1 MARRIQ
7 TTDTSNP
14 QVQGNN
20 MMNAGAPLPRRRRG
34 AQPVQN
40 NFDQAV
46 NTEIGTESDDNKS
59 AKKKNGGFFGK
70 IFGSKPKKNKNQ
82 DTSQEQ
88 TNNINNSAQPIP
100 RARRNRNGAPV
111 AQQPGQ
117 QPQQQQQQP
126 GQGRRARQ
134 AAGQMASPQMNPQMN
149 PQNIGA
155 PIQQP
160 QQAQFLNNPQQPLNQ
175 MNGQTTESVSFQ
187 QPLMSNSEASDIY
200 SGQSLEQIIFG
211 YIEPSRQSGFLN
223 VVKSFENIKII
234 MAPDVNSLVD
244 CYRRNNIAGN
254 ILLFVFNPNEVEPVA
269 RFLKELNFATIN
281 PSLMTV
287 MIVRDKDLDITPI
300 LQVPNIGQFCRVAKM
315 DKLMFTV
322 QMCNKI
328 IAQVVKKQPTYPEL
342 TKVSVPES
350 ASLAID
356 NKTFKV
362 DFDRVK
368 ESLARARKGSADVE
382 LAETIKKKILSM
394 TSANDSLSVI
404 QDNLPQLKLLRDL
417 EAELNR
423 EIDKIKYKD
432 GFKEELTQ
440 MLTDKILLSTLG
452 TKELKSY
459 LKDIIDRA
467 TEEKMLAQNTL
478 TSITPEDVE
487 RINSMHED
495 TSLMMQK
502 RNELEKQVTDGYN
515 EYLIKSQLVINTLK
529 LEERRCIAVNNE
541 MCELLRENVVPDK
554 LQDGVSTYLTRV
566 KSMRSEINS
575 LSQKT
580 TQELSEVFQMA
591 NTLLK
596 DQSTLIKIDNVL
608 LAALQQ
614 EIELLNKT
622 QNTVMVFNTG
632 LKARGSIVYKVAG
645 GHMRT
650 VFDLTTDESDF
661 IISIRNN
668 PSEKHLNIGDE
679 ILTAK
684 EFLER
689 VPEEYGNLE
698 KKIELQLEDSEDNL
712 DLIISTVDYIAKYF
726 RRVYIVIA
734 LNETI
739 SSTEIHMTEEAFRN
753 AIAKIS
759 FWAVPDH
766 SKMLLINSVIT
777 KLMVGYNGIML
788 PTIVFNDTPKGTQ
801 PETFDRLLI
810 DANLPTK
817 IHVYSIPHLRTLESG
832 LIPNPE
838 TLAKLRSVIENI

>member
-1 MARRIQ
+1 MANRRRNI
-7 TTDTSNP
+7 DTP
-14 QVQGNN
+14 DLQVQNN
-20 MMNAGAPLPRRRRG
+20 AANQNNPLPRRRRG
-34 AQPVQN
+34 IPAAQQIEAPGAPEQSN
-40 NFDQAV
+40 NI
-46 NTEIGTESDDNKS
+46 NNKS
-59 AKKKNGGFFGK
+59 KKKKSGGFLSK
-70 IFGSKPKKNKNQ
+70 IFGSKPKDNQ
-82 DTSQEQ
+82 AQNQTNPPEQ
-88 TNNINNSAQPIP
+88 TNNPMATQQQPVP
-100 RARRNRNGAPV
+100 RARRGRGNAGGQVMN
-111 AQQPGQ
+111 QPQ
-117 QPQQQQQQP
+117 MNQPQMMNQPQQNI
-126 GQGRRARQ
+126 RQ
-134 AAGQMASPQMNPQMN
+134 QMADQGFQ
-149 PQNIGA
+149 A
-155 PIQQP
+155 QP
-160 QQAQFLNNPQQPLNQ
+160 QPQPATQVL
-175 MNGQTTESVSFQ
+175 SQ
-187 QPLMSNSEASDIY
+187 QPLMSNNEASGIY

-211 YIEPSRQSGFLN
+211 YIEPSRQGGLLD
-223 VVKSFENIKII
+223 VVKSFENIRII
-234 MAPDVNSLVD
+234 MAPDVNSLTD
-244 CYRRNNIAGN
+244 FYRRNNIAGN

-269 RFLKELNFATIN
+269 RFLKELNLATIN

-287 MIVRDKDLDITPI
+287 MVVRDKDLDITPI
-300 LQVPNIGQFCRVAKM
+300 LQVPNIGQFCRVAKL

-328 IAQVVKKQPTYPEL
+328 IAQVVKKQPVYPEL
-342 TKVSVPES
+342 TKVSVPEN

-404 QDNLPQLKLLRDL
+404 QDNLPQLKLLKDL

-432 GFKEELTQ
+432 GFKDELAQ
-440 MLTDKILLSTLG
+440 MLTDKILLSTLS

-467 TEEKMLAQNTL
+467 TEEKMVVQNTL

-502 RNELEKQVTDGYN
+502 RNELEKQVTDSYN

-529 LEERRCIAVNNE
+529 LEERRCVAVNNE
-541 MCELLRENVVPDK
+541 MCELLRENVIPDN
-554 LQDGVSTYLTRV
+554 LQNGVSTYMSRV
-566 KSMRSEINS
+566 KAMRAEISS

-614 EIELLNKT
+614 EVELLSKT
-622 QNTVMVFNTG
+622 QNTVMVYNTG
-632 LKARGSIVYKVAG
+632 LKARGSIIYRVSG

-650 VFDLTTDESDF
+650 MFDLTTDESDF

-668 PSEKHLNIGDE
+668 PNEEHLNIGDE
-679 ILTAK
+679 ILTSK

-689 VPEEYGNLE
+689 VPEEFGNLE
-698 KKIELQLEDSEDNL
+698 KKIELQLEDNEDSL
-712 DLIISTVDYIAKYF
+712 DLIVSTVDYIAKYF
-726 RRVYIVIA
+726 RRIYIVIA
-734 LNETI
+734 LNETL

-753 AIAKIS
+753 AIAKVS
-759 FWAVPDH
+759 FWTIPDH

-777 KLMVGYNGIML
+777 KLMVAYKDIML
-788 PTIVFNDTPKGTQ
+788 PTIVFNDTPKGTP
-801 PETFDRLLI
+801 PETFDRLII
-810 DANLPTK
+810 DANLPSKT
-817 IHVYSIPHLRTLESG
+817 HVYSIPHLRTLESG
-832 LIPNPE
+832 LMPNPE
-838 TLAKLRSVIENI
+838 TIAKLKGVIENI